1 MKLPQ
6 IHLENV
12 VLSFLLVFFA
22 VMIFSYS
29 FGEFSD
35 NVLNRIPER
44 SLSVEGMGCQKQEG
58 MGCQKQEGMGC
69 KKQEGMVC
77 QKKSQ

>member
-12 VLSFLLVFFA
+12 VLSLLLVFFA

-29 FGEFSD
+29 FGEFSH

-44 SLSVEGMGCQKQEG
+44 SLAV
-58 MGCQKQEGMGC
+58 EGMGC
-69 KKQEGMVC
+69 KKQECTGC
-77 QKKSQ
+77 KKKSQ